1 MSDFIAMASQYT
13 GLIYATLALGLSLA
27 IYFAFQY
34 QINFWWLN
42 FWYSIPFVGKLARLS
57 RDTTRSSNS
66 GWLRA
71 EETLCSDYRKHITTT
86 SELEF
91 RKRLT
96 YMSKAQDLG
105 RHPHPGWMVAVLA
118 LLLVAEGLG
127 FSYLLGTW
135 MAREGSANV
144 HTLLMLAIVFVI
156 CTIMLFLTHAAGH
169 QLYRTGLIKRSD
181 KEWRDSGQEKPL
193 RTQEVKLDD
202 DQAVDDAAPA
212 FTQTVNR
219 VGTHGSHVMVVI
231 TAIAVIAIAG
241 VSTWMRV
248 NHLNQE
254 MIERTA
260 VQGTSSGDGN
270 PFTSDKPSIPAEL
283 AKPQQEADMTARAES
298 LSNEKGEGLAAF
310 IMLALI
316 FVVTQIVS
324 IYAGYKYGFAGK
336 ESAAAYRG
344 TRGYATYDDYMDR
357 FEPMIQVG
365 QAKLQTLQRNLSAL
379 GGNFRLSL
387 TKTFD
392 DFIRDA
398 EARRRSRR
406 EATWV
411 FSTSAIQP
419 TVAATPIAVPEAV
432 TLQEALARIGVLTT
446 AAERKAYVAT
456 LPETLKEQVI
466 EHRKAERQREE
477 QERKAAQQKD
487 LDELF

>member
-1 MSDFIAMASQYT
+1 MSDFIAMASQYAV
-13 GLIYATLALGLSLA
+13 LIYATLALGLSLA

-42 FWYSIPFVGKLARLS
+42 FWYSIPFIGKLARLS
-57 RDTTRSSNS
+57 RDTTRSSNP

-71 EETLCSDYRKHITTT
+71 EETLCSDYRKHITMTT
-86 SELEF
+86 EVEF
-91 RKRLT
+91 RKRLS

-105 RHPHPGWMVAVLA
+105 RHPLPGWMVAVLA
-118 LLLVAEGLG
+118 VLLVAEGLG

-169 QLYRTGLIKRSD
+169 QLYRTGLIRRCD

-202 DQAVDDAAPA
+202 DQAVDDSAPA
-212 FTQTVNR
+212 FSQTVNR

-231 TAIAVIAIAG
+231 AAIAILAIAG
-241 VSTWMRV
+241 VSTWMRI

-260 VQGTSSGDGN
+260 VQGASSADGN
-270 PFTSDKPSIPAEL
+270 PFASGNSPVPAEL
-283 AKPQQEADMTARAES
+283 AKPQQEADMKAKVES

-310 IMLALI
+310 IMLAII
-316 FVVTQIVS
+316 FVVTQIVG

-379 GGNFRLSL
+379 GGNVRLSL
-387 TKTFD
+387 NKTFD

-398 EARRRSRR
+398 EARRRNRR
-406 EATWV
+406 EATSGFGASAAKAT
-411 FSTSAIQP
+411 FSVDP
-419 TVAATPIAVPEAV
+419 KPVLEAV
-432 TLQEALARIGVLTT
+432 TLQEALARIAVLTT
-446 AAERKAYVAT
+446 SDERKAYVAT
-456 LPETLKEQVI
+456 LPELLKSQVI
-466 EHRKAERQREE
+466 EHRRAELKREE
-477 QERKAAQQKD
+477 QQRQAVQQKD
-487 LDELF
+487 LDDLF

>member
-1 MSDFIAMASQYT
+1 MSDFNSMAGQYSA
-13 GLIYATLALGLSLA
+13 LICAALALGFSLA
-27 IYFAFQY
+27 IYVAFRY
-34 QINFWWLN
+34 RIDFWYLN
-42 FWYSIPFVGKLARLS
+42 LWYSIPVIGKLARLS
-57 RDTTRSSNS
+57 KDTTRSSNP

-71 EETLCSDYRKHITTT
+71 EETLCSDYRKHIMTT
-86 SELEF
+86 SEHEF

-105 RHPHPGWMVAVLA
+105 RSPLPGWMVVVLA
-118 LLLVAEGLG
+118 TLLVAEGMG

-169 QLYRTGLIKRSD
+169 QLYRTGLIRRCD
-181 KEWRDSGQEKPL
+181 KEWRDSGQDAAW

-202 DQAVDDAAPA
+202 DQAIDDATPP

-219 VGTHGSHVMVVI
+219 VGTHGSYVMVVV
-231 TAIAVIAIAG
+231 AAIAIAAIAG
-241 VSTWMRV
+241 MSTWMRI

-260 VQGTSSGDGN
+260 VQSAVGGEGN
-270 PFTSDKPSIPAEL
+270 PFASGNAIPAEL
-283 AKPQQEADMTARAES
+283 AKPQKDADLAARAEA

-336 ESAAAYRG
+336 QSAAAYRG

-379 GGNFRLSL
+379 GGNVRLSL
-387 TKTFD
+387 NKTFD
-392 DFIRDA
+392 DYICDA

-406 EATWV
+406 EA
-411 FSTSAIQP
+411 SLGSGLPANP
-419 TVAATPIAVPEAV
+419 TAVPLASNAVSEAV
-432 TLQEALARIGVLTT
+432 TLPDALARI
-446 AAERKAYVAT
+446 AALPASQERKAYVAS
-456 LPETLKEQVI
+456 LPEALRTQLI
-466 EHRKAERQREE
+466 DHRRNEVKREE
-477 QERKAAQQKD
+477 DERKVQQQRD